1 MGGKFGQKVRWGQAV
16 PSISLYPS
24 VPQRMIVMIKR
35 ILIIDDEADI
45 REATQICLEITGQ
58 WDVLTA
64 SSGSEGLETAI
75 AQQPDAILLD
85 VMMPG
90 MDGLTTFQTLQAHP
104 TTQNIP
110 IILLTAKAQSTERR
124 QLQQLNVAAVITKP
138 YDPFSLS
145 DQIERA
151 LA

>member
-1 MGGKFGQKVRWGQAV
+1 
-16 PSISLYPS
+16 
-24 VPQRMIVMIKR
+24 MIKR

-64 SSGSEGLETAI
+64 SSGREGLETAI